1 MDRVVEPPGVINRAA
16 PTGRR
21 VLVLGDYRQTVTIVR
36 SLGRAGFQ
44 IVLGTNELHS
54 STAQSRYVSDVR
66 VFEDSI
72 HDRFLD
78 ELEAYLRHEKPDYV
92 FPVGEH
98 QARCIAGATERLMP
112 LSTWV
117 MPDPSTV
124 LRCFDKRALYALT
137 PTLGIPTAAWCEYT
151 SFENW
156 SRVACEMGFP
166 VVVKRKDSSAPI
178 KQKKAIIVRTPEAFD
193 RLLAELQSEPDTAS
207 LVLQKFASG
216 ERQNC
221 HIAAARG
228 RIVAYFQQKVL
239 RTDELD
245 GTGIGVEGVSVPISP
260 DLRAYCER
268 LVGALGYHGIGCIQF
283 MVDEK
288 RGTVAFLEFNPR
300 MDSTVALPYRLGYDY
315 PRIAVEIAAQD
326 APAPITRPYRTGEHY
341 HWLYGDALS
350 WLDCRKHRRKNGA
363 ELLRWAFN
371 MVWSAATS
379 YHLTWD
385 VRDPIPTLHLFRKN
399 FLQPCTSGGC
409 RPEGGEVR
417 GLRMHKSGFRTWR
430 IAPSQR

>member
-1 MDRVVEPPGVINRAA
+1 MREMDWAKEPPGVVNRAA

-54 STAQSRYVSDVR
+54 STAQSRYVSEVCMFDDAR
-66 VFEDSI
+66 Q
-72 HDRFLD
+72 DRFLD
-78 ELEAYLRHEKPDYV
+78 ELEAYLRREQPDYV

-98 QARCIAGATERLMP
+98 QARCIAGAPDRLMP

-137 PTLGIPTAAWCEYT
+137 PTLGIPTADWCGYT
-151 SFENW
+151 SPENW
-156 SRVACEMGFP
+156 SRAAREMGFP

-178 KQKKAIIVRTPEAFD
+178 QQKKAIILRTPEAFD
-193 RLLAELQSEPDTAS
+193 RFLIELRSEPDTAS
-207 LVLQKFASG
+207 LVLQKYASG
-216 ERQNC
+216 DRQNC

-228 RIVAYFQQKVL
+228 RIVAFFQQKVL

-245 GTGIGVEGVSVPISP
+245 GTGIGVEGVSVPVAP
-260 DLRAYCER
+260 DLRTYCER
-268 LVGALGYHGIGCIQF
+268 LVAALGYHGIGCIQF
-283 MVDEK
+283 MVDEQK
-288 RGTVAFLEFNPR
+288 GTVAFLEFNPR

-315 PRIAVEIAAQD
+315 PRIAVEIAAHNTTT
-326 APAPITRPYRTGEHY
+326 PVTKPYRTGEHY

-350 WLDCRKHRRKNGA
+350 WLNCHRRRRKNGA
-363 ELLRWAFN
+363 ELLRWSIN
-371 MVWSAATS
+371 MLWSAATS

-385 VRDPIPTLHLFRKN
+385 IRDPAPTLHLFWKKLFFSRAKA
-399 FLQPCTSGGC
+399 
-409 RPEGGEVR
+409 VV
-417 GLRMHKSGFRTWR
+417 
-430 IAPSQR
+430 ID

>member
-1 MDRVVEPPGVINRAA
+1 MTRRVVSGEMDRAEEHVGLVNRSGA
-16 PTGRR
+16 TRRR

-44 IVLGTNELHS
+44 IVLGTNDSHS

-66 VFEDSI
+66 VFEDSS
-72 HDRFLD
+72 HERFLE

-92 FPVGEH
+92 FPVGEN
-98 QARCIAGATERLMP
+98 QARCIAGATKRLMP
-112 LSTWV
+112 LAAWV

-137 PTLGIPTAAWCEYT
+137 PTLGIPTSAWCEYT
-151 SFENW
+151 GFDNW
-156 SRVACEMGFP
+156 SRAACEMGFP
-166 VVVKRKDSSAPI
+166 VVVKRKDSATPI
-178 KQKKAIIVRTPEAFD
+178 KQKKAIILRTPEAFE
-193 RLLAELQSEPDTAS
+193 RFLAELRSEPDTAS
-207 LVLQKFASG
+207 LVLQKFAYG

-221 HIAAARG
+221 HIAADSG

-245 GTGIGVEGVSVPISP
+245 GTGIGVEGVSVPVSP
-260 DLRAYCER
+260 ELRGYCER

-315 PRIAVEIAAQD
+315 PRIAVEIAAHH
-326 APAPITRPYRTGEHY
+326 APAPITKPYRTGEYY

-350 WLDCRKHRRKNGA
+350 WLDCHKHRRKNGA

-371 MVWSAATS
+371 MAWNAVTS

-385 VRDPIPTLHLFRKN
+385 VRDPIPTLHLFGKKL
-399 FLQPCTSGGC
+399 FAALQKRLWS
-409 RPEGGEVR
+409 
-417 GLRMHKSGFRTWR
+417 
-430 IAPSQR
+430 A